1 MSVNIEWVGLSCFRV
16 WRDGGPVIV
25 MDPFNPAELMNFGLF
40 PGETSTLE
48 KPDEKRLI
56 EGNTVIVSSLTD
68 IAHGSPQLVRGSPR
82 IINALDLIQ
91 QDSQA
96 EVDGSALISVLG
108 GESEDR
114 PEEFGEAKPNAIY
127 GLKVGGLWI
136 THLGDLGRGL
146 TAEELEPFV
155 NRCDVL
161 LALVSGPPLSI
172 PLDELDFLI
181 DYLKPKW
188 IVPMHYRLPPLDVT
202 VFAPLSEFLD
212 RHRDNP
218 LVYTRSST
226 VRFPIETDLA
236 QPIIVSLKPSSYEPT

>member
-1 MSVNIEWVGLSCFRV
+1 MAVNIEWVGLSCFRV

-82 IINALDLIQ
+82 IINALDLVQ
-91 QDSQA
+91 QKSQA
-96 EVDGSALISVLG
+96 EIDGSTLISVLG

-218 LVYTRSST
+218 LFYTRSST